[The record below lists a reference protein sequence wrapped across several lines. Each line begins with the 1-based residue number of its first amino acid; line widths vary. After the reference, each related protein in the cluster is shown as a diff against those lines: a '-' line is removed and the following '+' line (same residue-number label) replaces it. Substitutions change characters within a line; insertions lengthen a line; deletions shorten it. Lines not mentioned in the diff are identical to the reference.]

1 MATKR
6 SSPSQHASEQKI
18 GTLMKGNDGNMYIV
32 KERSDK
38 SKYWMKTRLAG
49 DQKYK
54 KPVGNNKIIF
64 NSFNLFY
71 NYKKNNKIINITD
84 SFLEIL
90 KKKPKYITKPDGNAY
105 VFGKLYDSQ
114 YYLVDKY
121 LPNGD
126 ALIIDATKLTNK
138 DIDKI
143 NNFDN
148 VIHCFSP
155 DGKIKNM
162 VKWDNRTALKKVQ
175 TLISNKI
182 LFIGDIHDNAYHYCH
197 FNSNNEID
205 SLIIDNNCL
214 FKDIY

>member
-90 KKKPKYITKPDGNAY
+90 YSLPGKSSFIS
-105 VFGKLYDSQ
+105 GKL
-114 YYLVDKY
+114 
-121 LPNGD
+121 
-126 ALIIDATKLTNK
+126 I
-138 DIDKI
+138 
-143 NNFDN
+143 
-148 VIHCFSP
+148 
-155 DGKIKNM
+155 
-162 VKWDNRTALKKVQ
+162 
-175 TLISNKI
+175 
-182 LFIGDIHDNAYHYCH
+182 
-197 FNSNNEID
+197 
-205 SLIIDNNCL
+205 
-214 FKDIY
+214 

>member
-1 MATKR
+1 MSTKR
-6 SSPSQHASEQKI
+6 PSPSAHASEQNI

-32 KERSDK
+32 KERTNG
-38 SKYWMKTRLAG
+38 SKYWMKTKLAG

-64 NSFNLFY
+64 NSFNLSY
-71 NYKKNNKIINITD
+71 NYKKNNKIINVTD
-84 SFLEIL
+84 SFLEVL
-90 KKKPKYITKPDGNAY
+90 KKKPKNIIKSDGKAY
-105 VFGKLYDSQ
+105 VFGKLFDSQ

-121 LPNGD
+121 FPNGD
-126 ALIIDATKLTNK
+126 ALIINATKLTNK

-148 VIHCFSP
+148 VINCFSP

-162 VKWDNRTALKKVQ
+162 VKWDNRNALKKVQ
-175 TLISNKI
+175 TLMSDKI
-182 LFIGDIHDNAYHYCH
+182 LFIGDIHDNAFHYCH
-197 FNSNNEID
+197 FNSKNEID

-214 FKDIY
+214 FKGIS